1 MASIKE
7 FAFRVS
13 KSINSDDRKDREFTK
28 NDFVTYQP
36 LPSKIYNIFADEFT
50 FYTQEDINTFTK
62 EMNYLVEA

>member
-1 MASIKE
+1 MEMIKE

-13 KSINSDDRKDREFTK
+13 KSINSVDRKDREFTK
-28 NDFVTYQP
+28 NDFVVYQP
-36 LPSKIYNIFADEFT
+36 LPSKIYSIFADEFP